1 MFNCTSQTKWFQ
13 KEKEKDAQLR
23 SFKTT
28 CFLFILP
35 KIINKF
41 ETANNKPAITVSFLD
56 GVTTLWKIVCKIWEN
71 KWIQMV
77 LIHLTTNFVHHPGIM
92 HCRLNTNPDVL
103 FEKEHTYFYKINLI
117 NMWKLSLLP
126 APAPPHPTLQFLG
139 FVLMF
144 SDNYMTEERETC
156 SKLHLH
162 ASKLFSSPGSS
173 NPVFTAK
180 SAN

>member
-13 KEKEKDAQLR
+13 KEKEKDAQFR

-35 KIINKF
+35 KYINKF
-41 ETANNKPAITVSFLD
+41 EKANNKPAITVSFLD

-71 KWIQMV
+71 KWTQMV

-103 FEKEHTYFYKINLI
+103 FEKEQTYFYKINLI
-117 NMWKLSLLP
+117 NMWKLSP
-126 APAPPHPTLQFLG
+126 LG
-139 FVLMF
+139 FVLMS
-144 SDNYMTEERETC
+144 SDNYMTEERETS

-162 ASKLFSSPGSS
+162 ASKLFSSSGNS